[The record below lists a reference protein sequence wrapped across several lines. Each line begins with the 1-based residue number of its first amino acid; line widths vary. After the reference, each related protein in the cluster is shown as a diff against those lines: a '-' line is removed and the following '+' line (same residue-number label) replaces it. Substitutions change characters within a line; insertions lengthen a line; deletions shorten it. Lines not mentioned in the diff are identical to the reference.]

1 MDETIQSIYDA
12 TEIADDIP
20 LDTSLR
26 PSKLDHYHGQ
36 IDLKQNIRVLLE
48 STQKRGAPLDHILL
62 YGPPGLGKTT
72 LARIIAQELGVNL
85 RTTSGPAL
93 ERAGDLASILTNLE
107 DRDLLFIDEVHRLP
121 KAVEETLYPAM
132 EDYALDLVIG
142 RGPAARTL
150 RLDLPKFTIVGATTR
165 IGLMS
170 APMRD
175 RFGGIFRLDYYTD
188 TELTDIVEQS
198 ARLLELNLSIDAAL
212 AIATRSRG
220 TPRIANRLLK
230 RVRDVAVVSEI
241 ELIDMTT
248 VIETCRMLA
257 IDDDGLTKLDLQYLK
272 ALVHKF
278 NGGPVGVET
287 ISAALSEDIG
297 SIEDVIEP
305 FLIQKGF
312 LNKTNRGRV
321 ATENAHQKVTI
332 TN

>member
-1 MDETIQSIYDA
+1 MEETNLGIYDA
-12 TEIADDIP
+12 TEIADDVP

-36 IDLKQNIRVLLE
+36 TDLKQNIRILLE

-107 DRDLLFIDEVHRLP
+107 DRDFLFIDEVHRLP

-142 RGPAARTL
+142 RGPAAHTL

-175 RFGGIFRLDYYTD
+175 RFGGVFRLDYYTD
-188 TELTDIVEQS
+188 TELTEIVAQS
-198 ARLLELNLSIDAAL
+198 ANLLGLNLNTKAAL
-212 AIATRSRG
+212 AIASRSRG

-230 RVRDVAVVSEI
+230 RVRDVAVVSDIKLI
-241 ELIDMTT
+241 EESIVLK
-248 VIETCRMLA
+248 TCKMLS
-257 IDDDGLTKLDLQYLK
+257 IDDDGLTKLDIQYLK
-272 ALVHKF
+272 TLAEKF

-321 ATENAHQKVTI
+321 ATESAHQKVAQI
-332 TN
+332 S

>member
-1 MDETIQSIYDA
+1 MEETNLGIYDA
-12 TEIADDIP
+12 TEIADDAP

-36 IDLKQNIRVLLE
+36 TDLKQNIRILLE

-107 DRDLLFIDEVHRLP
+107 DRDFLFIDEVHRLP

-142 RGPAARTL
+142 RGPAAHTL

-175 RFGGIFRLDYYTD
+175 RFGGVFRLDYYTD
-188 TELTDIVEQS
+188 TELTEIVAQS
-198 ARLLELNLSIDAAL
+198 ANLLGLNLNTKAAL
-212 AIATRSRG
+212 AIASRSRG

-230 RVRDVAVVSEI
+230 RVRDVAVVSDIKLI
-241 ELIDMTT
+241 EESIVLK
-248 VIETCRMLA
+248 TCKMLS
-257 IDDDGLTKLDLQYLK
+257 IDDDGLTKLDIQYLK
-272 ALVHKF
+272 TLAEKF

-321 ATENAHQKVTI
+321 ATESAHQKVAQI
-332 TN
+332 S